1 MTEDFNIKDDSWNPN
16 FLYYFIHRDTL
27 MDIADSLHLELSWPT
42 NQVSTRYSY
51 NQQDSN
57 LVIDQIFLRPESSEY
72 DNYSIYLDWRLISDL
87 TPLTVNIAI
96 FEKHVQTKKYTIVKN
111 SEEEEK
117 FINKLI
123 KAIKELNMENIQRKD
138 ILKQIMQTFTN
149 STERIWY
156 KHNCQC
162 H

>member
-1 MTEDFNIKDDSWNPN
+1 M
-16 FLYYFIHRDTL
+16 
-27 MDIADSLHLELSWPT
+27 
-42 NQVSTRYSY
+42 
-51 NQQDSN
+51 
-57 LVIDQIFLRPESSEY
+57 FLRPESSEY

-87 TPLTVNIAI
+87 TPLIVNIAI
-96 FEKHVQTKKYTIVKN
+96 FKKHVQTKKYTIVKN

-123 KAIKELNMENIQRKD
+123 KAIKGLNMENIQRKD

-156 KHNCQC
+156 KYNCQY